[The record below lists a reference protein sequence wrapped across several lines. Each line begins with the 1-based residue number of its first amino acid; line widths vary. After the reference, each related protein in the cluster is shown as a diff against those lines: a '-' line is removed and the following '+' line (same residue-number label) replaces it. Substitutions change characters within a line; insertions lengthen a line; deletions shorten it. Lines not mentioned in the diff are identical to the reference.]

1 MARKGWHILK
11 DEGRVTVTRRLP
23 VRFDLS
29 VEAELPCAREVSL
42 TRVAQ
47 QVRQDMWR
55 RLQDLRGFAPA
66 VEVSRGEAALKIRA
80 GGALVGPVPGRV
92 RDTLAELLDSPA
104 HRARW
109 IAHAGRRGNG

>member
-29 VEAELPCAREVSL
+29 VEAELPCARTVSL

-66 VEVSRGEAALKIRA
+66 VEVSRSEGGLVIRA
-80 GGALVGPVPGRV
+80 GGALADPVTGRV
-92 RDTLAELLDSPA
+92 RDSLADLLESPT
-104 HRARW
+104 HQARW
-109 IAHAGRRGNG
+109 IAHAGRRSHG